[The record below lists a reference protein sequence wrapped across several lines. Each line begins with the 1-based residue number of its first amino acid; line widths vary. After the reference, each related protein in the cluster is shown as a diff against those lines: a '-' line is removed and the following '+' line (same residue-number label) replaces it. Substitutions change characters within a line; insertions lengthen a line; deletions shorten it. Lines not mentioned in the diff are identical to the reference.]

1 MLAHMLHPMPMMA
14 PHMLHDV
21 LQCAAHMQDR
31 RLSLVEPHV
40 TESEDTFTVEAHAPG
55 VAAADVK
62 IEFDSESN
70 SVRIKGSTSSS
81 AHTRCIDFT
90 TAFGYRA
97 VDADKASA
105 TVKDGIITIKM
116 PKAPESE
123 AEAETQVLIPVS
135 GTVNE
140 DNLADGNAY
149 DLTLV
154 AAGFNASEITVEAQ
168 KNAQPHRMQQDGLLR
183 ITGESSRLKRKK
195 LDEVYRLPR
204 DADVVGAT
212 AWAVDGLLTI
222 RVPKRHASSARRIPI
237 SLEAAGASRSKIPE
251 TVERE
256 ESSVP
261 TAAPEASKTDEE
273 AEDAVMV

>member
-1 MLAHMLHPMPMMA
+1 M
-14 PHMLHDV
+14 
-21 LQCAAHMQDR
+21 R
-31 RLSLVEPHV
+31 
-40 TESEDTFTVEAHAPG
+40 TF
-55 VAAADVK
+55 
-62 IEFDSESN
+62 
-70 SVRIKGSTSSS
+70 
-81 AHTRCIDFT
+81 IDFT
-90 TAFGYRA
+90 TAFGHCA

-123 AEAETQVLIPVS
+123 AEAATQVLIPVS

-195 LDEVYRLPR
+195 LDEEVARLHLAVLLLRPLGFFKHLPR
-204 DADVVGAT
+204 DT
-212 AWAVDGLLTI
+212 
-222 RVPKRHASSARRIPI
+222 
-237 SLEAAGASRSKIPE
+237 LEAAASLFEPRYSVGRQLIYRQGEVADALYVVAEGKCTLRHPAKRGGRPPWTQTIDSHDHAPWFGVAVLLVAEQPRAAGGVRRPE
-251 TVERE
+251 ERT
-256 ESSVP
+256 P
-261 TAAPEASKTDEE
+261 ITI
-273 AEDAVMV
+273 

>member
-1 MLAHMLHPMPMMA
+1 MLAHMLQPMPMMA
-14 PHMLHDV
+14 PHMLRDV
-21 LQCAAHMQDR
+21 LHCAAHMHDR

-81 AHTRCIDFT
+81 AHTHFIDFT
-90 TAFGYRA
+90 TAFGHRA

-105 TVKDGIITIKM
+105 TVEDGIITIKM
-116 PKAPESE
+116 PKSPE
-123 AEAETQVLIPVS
+123 ADAATQVLIPVS
-135 GTVNE
+135 AVDE
-140 DNLADGNAY
+140 DASNPADGNAY
-149 DLTLV
+149 DLILV
-154 AAGFNASEITVEAQ
+154 AAGLKASEITIEAQ

-204 DADVVGAT
+204 DADVVGAR
-212 AWAVDGLLTI
+212 AWSVDGLLTI
-222 RVPKRHASSARRIPI
+222 RVPKRPASSARRIPI
-237 SLEAAGASRSKIPE
+237 SLEAAGAGRRKIPE
-251 TVERE
+251 TAERE
-256 ESSVP
+256 ESSVSIA
-261 TAAPEASKTDEE
+261 TPETSKSDEE
-273 AEDAVMV
+273 VKDAVMV

>member
-21 LQCAAHMQDR
+21 LHCAAHMHDR

-81 AHTRCIDFT
+81 AHTHFIDFT
-90 TAFGYRA
+90 TAFGHHA

-105 TVKDGIITIKM
+105 TVEDGIITIKM

-123 AEAETQVLIPVS
+123 AEAATQVLIPVS

-140 DNLADGNAY
+140 DASNSADGNAY

-222 RVPKRHASSARRIPI
+222 RVPKRPASSARRIPI
-237 SLEAAGASRSKIPE
+237 SLEAAGASRRKIPE
-251 TVERE
+251 TAER
-256 ESSVP
+256 
-261 TAAPEASKTDEE
+261 EASKTDEE